1 MTRQVHR
8 LSDVLLEGTHTM
20 SYHSEDTTCLRGI
33 SPVVSLWGHIELVAD
48 VVAQVVV
55 LVQVPVV
62 ASSSRRS
69 LRSSP
74 MQVLGADTCQEDK
87 TERARSYSRWNIR
100 QRTSQGPPSDRQ

>member
-1 MTRQVHR
+1 
-8 LSDVLLEGTHTM
+8 M
-20 SYHSEDTTCLRGI
+20 SYHSEDTTCLRDI
-33 SPVVSLWGHIELVAD
+33 SPVVSLWGHIELVALVVQ
-48 VVAQVVV
+48 VVADVVV

-100 QRTSQGPPSDRQ
+100 QRTSQGAPSDRQ